1 MGDPRLDHPSMLGP
15 SCRIALA
22 AYLALFASA
31 CSSFGEDPS
40 APASYETGSTLPE
53 LSLAGYI
60 DKNHDGTLGADEHGP
75 MRPAD
80 VAAAYPAAELLLVHV
95 AFEWCKYCWE
105 ETTEQI
111 AWTKHYGGRFI
122 SLQIMIQDRD
132 GREATRALLDSWTR
146 ANQSSLPTAVEAG
159 FSLLERFG
167 QSATYILVAPKEG
180 MKIIALG
187 AGPPQF
193 AAVRDKLR
201 ERLGPMPSSSQLNT
215 Q

>member
-1 MGDPRLDHPSMLGP
+1 MSGP

-22 AYLALFASA
+22 AYFALSAGA
-31 CSSFGEDPS
+31 CSSFGEDPN
-40 APASYETGSTLPE
+40 APASYETGSALPE
-53 LSLAGYI
+53 LSLTGYI
-60 DKNHDGTLGADEHGP
+60 DKNHDGTLAADEHGP

-80 VAAAYPAAELLLVHV
+80 VAVAYPGAELLLVHV

-132 GREATRALLDSWTR
+132 GREATRTLLDSWTR
-146 ANQSSLPTAVEAG
+146 AHQSSLPTAVETG
-159 FSLLERFG
+159 FSLLDRFG
-167 QSATYILVAPKEG
+167 QNATYILVAPKDG
-180 MKIIALG
+180 MKIIAIG

-193 AAVRDKLR
+193 ASVRDKLR
-201 ERLGPMPSSSQLNT
+201 ERLGPMPSTTQPSSQ
-215 Q
+215 